1 MGQGGLYAV
10 SGFNEMLSK
19 TWRGLTT
26 SQELLALGD
35 RGPSRE
41 TILHF
46 DLQLLPQLADM
57 RGRLLLGW
65 PPPERSWWRRA
76 HRNVFPVEAVYR
88 QSAFVEQMPDWRDL
102 VLPHHRLQSLPTT
115 WQATLSQWRG
125 IYVIV
130 DQSSGQQYVGSAY
143 GSENILARWRQY
155 ASSGHGGN
163 VGLRGREAVEFHFAI
178 LERVSPDMPA
188 EEVIR
193 LEATWKKRLGTRE
206 FGLNAN

>member
-1 MGQGGLYAV
+1 MVSQNSGQR
-10 SGFNEMLSK
+10 N
-19 TWRGLTT
+19 T
-26 SQELLALGD
+26 
-35 RGPSRE
+35 
-41 TILHF
+41 
-46 DLQLLPQLADM
+46 
-57 RGRLLLGW
+57 RL
-65 PPPERSWWRRA
+65 R
-76 HRNVFPVEAVYR
+76 V
-88 QSAFVEQMPDWRDL
+88 SAFVEQMPDWRDL

-163 VGLRGREAVEFHFAI
+163 VGLRGREAAEFHFAI